1 MKVDPSFYLSNQNQM
16 REGSSELD
24 KDAFL
29 KILMTQL
36 TNQDPLDP
44 MKDQDFVAQMASFS
58 QLEQITNM
66 ASGFENI
73 FNQQLSQNFLQF
85 SNLIDKEVSYQSNNE
100 ESTEEILAT
109 VQSVKK
115 EGNNI
120 LLTLK
125 NGETINADQVHK
137 IESSLTGEEVV

>member
-1 MKVDPSFYLSNQNQM
+1 MKVDPSFYLSNKNQM
-16 REGSSELD
+16 REGSSDLD

-58 QLEQITNM
+58 QLEQMTNM
-66 ASGFENI
+66 TKGFEDI
-73 FNQQLSQNFLQF
+73 VGQQMSQNFLQF
-85 SNLIDKEVSYQSNNE
+85 SNLIDKQVTYLSSDG

-115 EGNNI
+115 EGSQI
-120 LLTLK
+120 LLTLN
-125 NGETINADQVHK
+125 NGESINAEQVYK
-137 IESSLTGEEVV
+137 IASTTEEEVV

>member
-85 SNLIDKEVSYQSNNE
+85 SNLIDKEVSYQSNND

-120 LLTLK
+120 LLTLN